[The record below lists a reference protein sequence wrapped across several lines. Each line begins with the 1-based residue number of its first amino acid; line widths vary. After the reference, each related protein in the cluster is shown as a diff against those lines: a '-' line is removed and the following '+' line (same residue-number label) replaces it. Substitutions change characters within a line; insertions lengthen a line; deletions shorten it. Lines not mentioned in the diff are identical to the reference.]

1 MQHWQSWIYR
11 EMLSKIPEQIM
22 KDWLAKKQADKC
34 RHDIEIMNNDIQ
46 HTEAMIDE
54 SRRGETAWKP
64 EEMYPFLEDL
74 NIRLL
79 KRTTEL
85 PKIKELERCSAIST
99 VLCAILFLISGPK
112 EALGAND

>member
-1 MQHWQSWIYR
+1 MTSALGRGIDAALAELDLQGDARQDPR
-11 EMLSKIPEQIM
+11 ANNE
-22 KDWLAKKQADKC
+22 KDWLAKPADNC
-34 RHDIEIMNNDIQ
+34 RHDIEIINNDIRS
-46 HTEAMIDE
+46 TEAMIDE

-85 PKIKELERCSAIST
+85 PKIKELERCSAIFT
-99 VLCAILFLISGPK
+99 VRWCHSFS
-112 EALGAND
+112 